1 MKLKICQVQKTEKE
15 HRKMYKSEKMRLK
28 RNFEKLGR
36 KKEFQ
41 RLIQRVSRQSR
52 GRWEKGIRENKAMI
66 DRQVIKVNKRKTKYD
81 ARNRLNVQASEA
93 NEAEAMANNADAD
106 AKNIIEDIV
115 EWAKRMSKPNP
126 ERTKICVD
134 VPIFGNVTVD
144 SEERDA
150 LCLNPKFI
158 EYGKIRMEDIE
169 VDKEVCNTKVR
180 WREKE
185 KIYQRNERQSV
196 RIVTKD

>member
-1 MKLKICQVQKTEKE
+1 M
-15 HRKMYKSEKMRLK
+15 
-28 RNFEKLGR
+28 
-36 KKEFQ
+36 
-41 RLIQRVSRQSR
+41 
-52 GRWEKGIRENKAMI
+52 
-66 DRQVIKVNKRKTKYD
+66 
-81 ARNRLNVQASEA
+81 
-93 NEAEAMANNADAD
+93 
-106 AKNIIEDIV
+106 

-158 EYGKIRMEDIE
+158 EYGKISMEDIE

-196 RIVTKD
+196 RIVMKDGNVVQDVNEIEKPTFERQTKHKNSVEANKACIAEAHADD